1 MNVIWI
7 ILSLIHILH
16 NKEIVI
22 SFENDLSSNRMFVYP
37 IIEEKRRKLLI
48 DTGSYLSWYK
58 DESTQIINCNTNT
71 ECKGKINKMNSHY
84 LKKENNLIV
93 EYESGFIVLN
103 FINCD
108 IRVNNVLI
116 RTKIGKAKFID
127 INTYY
132 KFDGIFGLG
141 IDNLNDNY
149 LFNYFISQGITMFSF
164 DFKDNTIRFSDNND
178 IRQYNRIEVDSI
190 GKFWE
195 VEANHFT
202 INHYDLCDV
211 IKRYY
216 SKCMILFDTGT
227 QTNSLPSERILS
239 LFNKHINNNNKLLID
254 FSSKIKI
261 TVNNKDIIRKISILK
276 STSLFQSNS
285 LGKIVLGIN
294 FIRAHNMIFNISDR
308 YILIESEYNKVNYS
322 EISTL
327 ITKWKLYNL

>member
-16 NKEIVI
+16 NKEIVM

-190 GKFWE
+190 GK
-195 VEANHFT
+195 
-202 INHYDLCDV
+202 
-211 IKRYY
+211 
-216 SKCMILFDTGT
+216 

-261 TVNNKDIIRKISILK
+261 TVNNKDIIRKISLLK

-294 FIRAHNMIFNISDR
+294 FIRAHNMIFNFSDR

-327 ITKWKLYNL
+327 IAKWKLYNL